1 MPVARAGQ
9 YAIQTLL
16 CLAEIGEGTV
26 AEIADHTGV
35 AAASLYQLITR
46 LRAAGLVKTK
56 RGPGGG
62 LVLARPLEEVTLLS
76 VLEAVGIHAEVID
89 NEWMRVLADP
99 HRSRLESIERLLPDE
114 LALLTLA
121 DVLPLANPFP
131 FDNAATMAADLLPP
145 RSLLDAIGHQAVAA
159 TSADRCAVYF
169 GGDERGYVT
178 TAIEIR
184 RDVAV
189 TLPQSKENLT
199 SRWVPFRPVGAV
211 AVAWATGH
219 PVIISDTNSDPRA
232 SQEIASHFQIRS
244 VIAVPIH
251 AGQNGSGVLVLAKQE
266 ANAWT
271 AADTDRARELATIAG
286 LAIVGHNHVASRT
299 DAAES
304 QTVQGILPDAPAARG
319 DEASSP

>member
-9 YAIQTLL
+9 YAIQALL
-16 CLAEIGEGTV
+16 CLADIEEGTV

-35 AAASLYQLITR
+35 AAASLYQLVTP
-46 LRAAGLVKTK
+46 LKTAGLVRTK

-62 LVLARPLEEVTLLS
+62 LVLSRPLEQVTLLS
-76 VLEAVGIHAEVID
+76 VLEAVGVHAEVVD
-89 NEWMRVLADP
+89 NDWMRVLAAP
-99 HRSRLESIERLLPDE
+99 HRSRLENIERLLPDE
-114 LALLTLA
+114 LARLTLA

-131 FDNAATMAADLLPP
+131 FDNVATMAVDLLPP

-159 TSADRCAVYF
+159 THAHRCAVYF

-178 TAIEIR
+178 TAIELR
-184 RDVAV
+184 QQVAV
-189 TLPQSKENLT
+189 TLPQSQENLT

-219 PVIISDTNSDPRA
+219 PVIINDTRSDPRA

-251 AGQNGSGVLVLAKQE
+251 SGQNGSGVLVLAKE
-266 ANAWT
+266 EPNAWSP
-271 AADTDRARELATIAG
+271 ADIDRARELATIAG
-286 LAIVGHNHVASRT
+286 LAIVGHNHIASRNQELGSE
-299 DAAES
+299 DVAQA
-304 QTVQGILPDAPAARG
+304 LPDVR
-319 DEASSP
+319 EIYK